1 MRFGTVQAYHKP
13 WYAVLFDGEAEERK
27 MRGRELAGLLLFEPA
42 DFRNPML
49 FHFDFS
55 DMNPLLCPGWVLGM
69 HGYLHEYNVIL
80 PRAWLDRGLT
90 AEREGRPVEIDASDY
105 PSFREAERAALRDY
119 CLELTGESR
128 ATSTLDGLRHPALK
142 ALWWFA
148 SRGCALPPTPEDAT
162 MYLAYLALHVN
173 TKGSVECARGAI
185 AFMCTVNGWDKSLML
200 GGRARVPIDAMR
212 RRHVGETHKSA
223 GLTVDQVRA
232 VMRAY
237 ISVRFDLTWQQQWR
251 VAFGIGLCTMFKT
264 LARYDD
270 LRQLRYDA
278 THFTRTDIMIELLVV
293 TRKNN
298 QEHSTRVSIA
308 RAADRREF
316 GVYDALVL
324 GHELFG
330 GHGFIMPHVDAAG
343 LVHRERPMEYDDFVR
358 FLRHGL
364 VYATGMSEEEAGR
377 YAGHSARSGAGTAAA
392 QSGLQPHQICHLAGV
407 KDINWLVGYMRESI
421 GDRLRA
427 SWAVGL

>member
-1 MRFGTVQAYHKP
+1 M
-13 WYAVLFDGEAEERK
+13 
-27 MRGRELAGLLLFEPA
+27 
-42 DFRNPML
+42 
-49 FHFDFS
+49 S
-55 DMNPLLCPGWVLGM
+55 
-69 HGYLHEYNVIL
+69 
-80 PRAWLDRGLT
+80 
-90 AEREGRPVEIDASDY
+90 
-105 PSFREAERAALRDY
+105 
-119 CLELTGESR
+119 
-128 ATSTLDGLRHPALK
+128 
-142 ALWWFA
+142 
-148 SRGCALPPTPEDAT
+148 
-162 MYLAYLALHVN
+162 
-173 TKGSVECARGAI
+173 
-185 AFMCTVNGWDKSLML
+185 
-200 GGRARVPIDAMR
+200 
-212 RRHVGETHKSA
+212 
-223 GLTVDQVRA
+223 
-232 VMRAY
+232 AY

-330 GHGFIMPHVDAAG
+330 GHGFIMPHIDAAG

-364 VYATGMSEEEAGR
+364 IYATGMSEEEAGR